1 MLMVFRL
8 VRKVEEEMP
17 LTMLLLLLP
26 SFVQS
31 LLVIIQLLLPPGRCV
46 RVGVVTV
53 TTNTLTRAIVP
64 RGIIAGRGCVWA
76 QRNVM

>member
-8 VRKVEEEMP
+8 VRSFEEEMP

-26 SFVQS
+26 AFVIS

-46 RVGVVTV
+46 RVEVVRKA
-53 TTNTLTRAIVP
+53 TNTLTRANVP
-64 RGIIAGRGCVWA
+64 RKIIAGRGCVWA
-76 QRNVM
+76 QRGVL